1 MKKVGKV
8 DLHLNLEKDAFF
20 VMEKLRQK
28 KSRTAFVE
36 ELIKERE
43 RDEHIVSLIEKVKA
57 NQRKLFAILVLVA
70 SKLGIGQSEIQKA
83 IEIKN
88 KEVK

>member
-8 DLHLNLEKDAFF
+8 DLHLNLEKDAFA
-20 VMEKLRQK
+20 VMERLRQK

-36 ELIKERE
+36 ELIKGRE
-43 RDEHIVSLIEKVKA
+43 KDEHIISLIERVRA

-70 SKLGIGQSEIQKA
+70 SKLGIGQSEIQEA

-88 KEVK
+88 KEEK

>member
-8 DLHLNLEKDAFF
+8 DLHLNLDKDAFA

-36 ELIKERE
+36 ELIKRRE
-43 RDEHIVSLIEKVKA
+43 KDEHIISLIERVRA

-70 SKLGIGQSEIQKA
+70 SKLGIGQSEIQEA

-88 KEVK
+88 KEEK

>member
-8 DLHLNLEKDAFF
+8 DLHLNLEKDAFA

-36 ELIKERE
+36 ELIRSRE
-43 RDEHIVSLIEKVKA
+43 KDEHIISLIEKVRA
-57 NQRKLFAILVLVA
+57 NQRKLFAILVLIA
-70 SKLGIGQSEIQKA
+70 SKLGIGQSEIQEA

-88 KEVK
+88 KEVR